1 VRRHPEWRNFVP
13 NNEWGDFQTP
23 VDLADEVL
31 RTLPNRGWTRLLEPT
46 CGRGSFL
53 SAAAALGD
61 VERVGVEVQEH
72 YAVEAACSGAEVLHR
87 SVFDLRLGTDLPWSS
102 DGPMLVVGNP
112 PWVTNAE
119 LGSLGSI
126 NLPPKSNLRN
136 LSGMDALT
144 GASNFDIAEFILLK
158 LIIELINSNPTI
170 ALLCKTQVARNVLEF
185 AYRNG
190 IALSDISIRRFDAK
204 QWFGASV
211 DACLFTVTVGGTPSW
226 RVPVFPSLSATA
238 PEQTHGFA
246 SGRLVADI
254 EAHERSG
261 FADGVSPL
269 EWRQGVKHDA
279 VGVMELVGVPPDQ
292 LTSRSADVVD
302 VESDWVFPM
311 LKATDLHRDRLMAG
325 RSVIVTQRSL
335 GEDTESLAR
344 RAPKLWSYLEAH
356 ATALDERK
364 SSIYRG
370 RPRFS
375 MFGIGSYTF
384 APWKAAVSGLH
395 ASAWFRLI
403 SPQAGRPVVLDDTCY
418 LLPFDDGPSAAITT
432 ALLRSRPTSDLL
444 RALTFPDS
452 KRPVTKRLLQRIDLR
467 AVALACDAKELVTD
481 ASSLLGAEVTVS
493 DFDAYIVTYFEGGQ
507 LSLIA

>member
-1 VRRHPEWRNFVP
+1 MP

-23 VDLADEVL
+23 IDLAAEVL
-31 RTLPNRGWTRLLEPT
+31 GTLPSRGWTRLLEPT
-46 CGRGSFL
+46 CGRGNFL
-53 SAAAALGD
+53 SAAASLG
-61 VERVGVEVQEH
+61 VGERIGVEVQQQ
-72 YAVEAACSGAEVLHR
+72 YADEAARTGALVLQR
-87 SVFDLRLGTDLPWSS
+87 SVFDLRLSTDLPWSS
-102 DGPMLVVGNP
+102 GGPMLVVGNP

-144 GASNFDIAEFILLK
+144 GASNFDIAEFIWLK
-158 LIIELINSNPTI
+158 LIIELCNANPTI

-185 AYRNG
+185 AYKNG
-190 IALSDISIRRFDAK
+190 IPLSDISIRRFDAK
-204 QWFGASV
+204 RWFGASV
-211 DACLFTVTVGGTPSW
+211 DACLFTVTVGGTPTW
-226 RVPVFPSLSATA
+226 RVPVFPALSAAA

-246 SGRLVADI
+246 AGRLVADI
-254 EAHERSG
+254 EAHERSR
-261 FADGVSPL
+261 FVDGVSPF

-279 VGVMELVGVPPDQ
+279 VGVMELVGVPPDT
-292 LTSRSADVVD
+292 LTSRSSDLVD
-302 VESDWVFPM
+302 VETDWVFPM
-311 LKATDLHRDRLMAG
+311 LKATDLHRERLTAR

-335 GEDTESLAR
+335 GDETQSLAH

-356 ATALDERK
+356 GAELDNRK

-375 MFGIGSYTF
+375 MFGIGDYTF

-395 ASAWFRLI
+395 ASACFRLVP
-403 SPQAGRPVVLDDTCY
+403 PQAGRPVILDDTCY

-432 ALLRSRPTSDLL
+432 ALLRSRATSDLL
-444 RALTFPDS
+444 QALTFPDS

-467 AVALACDAKELVTD
+467 AVALACDGTELVAD
-481 ASSLLGAEVTVS
+481 ASALLGTEVTTS
-493 DFDAYIVTYFEGGQ
+493 DFEGYIATHFEAGQ

>member
-1 VRRHPEWRNFVP
+1 MP

-23 VDLADEVL
+23 VDLATEVL
-31 RTLPNRGWTRLLEPT
+31 GTLPNRGWTRILEPT

-53 SAAAALGD
+53 SAAASLGT

-72 YAVEAACSGAEVLHR
+72 YAVEAARSGARVLNR
-87 SVFDLRLGTDLPWSS
+87 SVFDLRLNTDVPWSS
-102 DGPMLVVGNP
+102 DGPLLVVGNP

-144 GASNFDIAEFILLK
+144 GASNFDIAEFIWLK

-185 AYRNG
+185 AYKNG
-190 IALSDISIRRFDAK
+190 IALSDVSIRRFDAK
-204 QWFGASV
+204 RWFGASV
-211 DACLFTVTVGGTPSW
+211 DACLFTVTVGGTPNW
-226 RVPVFPSLSATA
+226 HVPVFPSLSATA

-261 FADGVSPL
+261 FVDGVSPF

-279 VGVMELVGVPPDQ
+279 VGVMELIGVPPAQ
-292 LTSRSADVVD
+292 LTTRAGEVVD
-302 VESDWVFPM
+302 VETDWVFPM
-311 LKATDLHRDRLMAG
+311 LKATDLHRDRLTAG

-335 GEDTESLAR
+335 GDDTQALAQ
-344 RAPKLWSYLEAH
+344 RAPRLWSYLQANGS
-356 ATALDERK
+356 ALDERK

-375 MFGIGSYTF
+375 MFGIGGYTF

-395 ASAWFRLI
+395 ASASFRLVP
-403 SPQAGRPVVLDDTCY
+403 PQAARPVVLDDTCY

-432 ALLRSRPTSDLL
+432 ALLRSRLTSDLL

-467 AVALACDAKELVTD
+467 AVAFACDATELVAD
-481 ASSLLGAEVTVS
+481 ASTQLGRDVTLT
-493 DFDAYIVTYFEGGQ
+493 DFEGYITTHFESGQ